1 METSS
6 ALGLG
11 DLRSD
16 TKKKKKKRYRIGFI
30 TRVFGA

>member
-16 TKKKKKKRYRIGFI
+16 TKKKKKRYRIGFI